1 MGSMRGG
8 KFYSIPYD
16 ARCSVETRYVRRKA
30 GGIAA
35 FGRWI
40 ALLGILYEQD
50 GGIDLSDD
58 VMRLVIEDELELKG
72 YKLDEFIGTIAQ
84 IGWIEPGPWKE
95 RQHVISKGVC
105 DQLEFKRRAAESGSR
120 RKDDGKP

>member
-50 GGIDLSDD
+50 GGIDLSND
-58 VMRLVIEDELELKG
+58 VMRAVIEDELELKG
-72 YKLDEFIGTIAQ
+72 ERLDEFIDTLTEV
-84 IGWIEPGPWKE
+84 GWIEPGPWKE
-95 RQHVISKGVC
+95 RQHVMSGGVC